1 MNKLLIL
8 AGAALLFAAPAVA
21 QTTTVKNEATGAKT
35 TTEVKVRD
43 NGTVRVEQESRT
55 GRTKT
60 GEAINDAAQDTKTA
74 GKKVANGTERVGK
87 KAVNGTKKA
96 GKAVGK
102 TAKKGANKVED
113 AVD

>member
-1 MNKLLIL
+1 MNKLLL
-8 AGAALLFAAPAVA
+8 AAALLFAAPAVA

-43 NGTVRVEQESRT
+43 NGTVRVQQDSRT
-55 GRTKT
+55 GRTKA
-60 GEAINDAAQDTKTA
+60 GEAVNDAAQDTKMA
-74 GKKVANGTERVGK
+74 SKKVANGSEKVAK
-87 KAVNGTKKA
+87 KAVKGTKKA
-96 GKAVGK
+96 GKAVGN